1 MDRPEGRVVRPD
13 EQPDLVDDH
22 LQDIVDGLQAGDRP
36 GRRLEG
42 VDDIGRCLCVLATAH
57 ARHGSSARV
66 RSQYPGRLARQ
77 MRAGWPM
84 ASRHRHPQPME
95 MSELRA
101 PRGPRIL
108 LAVDLTPASRDA
120 SNEAIK
126 RAKDDGADL
135 IVLSVV
141 EQHNLHL
148 PGGGARRVDQ
158 ERDRLASGAQ
168 AIVRQARDA
177 GVRATF
183 LIWEGDPAE
192 AILEASQSE
201 DADVIVLGSRPRLNV
216 RRLILAASRQRWR
229 GEPPVT

>member
-1 MDRPEGRVVRPD
+1 M
-13 EQPDLVDDH
+13 
-22 LQDIVDGLQAGDRP
+22 
-36 GRRLEG
+36 
-42 VDDIGRCLCVLATAH
+42 AH
-57 ARHGSSARV
+57 GTGTGH
-66 RSQYPGRLARQ
+66 
-77 MRAGWPM
+77 PM
-84 ASRHRHPQPME
+84 A

-108 LAVDLTPASRDA
+108 LAVDLTPSSRDA
-120 SNEAIK
+120 AREAIK
-126 RAKDDGADL
+126 RAKDDSADL

-141 EQHNLHL
+141 EQRNLHL

-158 ERDRLASGAQ
+158 ERDRLAAGAQ
-168 AIVRQARDA
+168 TIVRQARDA

-216 RRLILAASRQRWR
+216 RRLILGSVSSEVARRATCDVIVVPS
-229 GEPPVT
+229 